1 MRPKKPMLDR
11 LYFDSD
17 GEEKVLDFEKS
28 VEDQGFYTSGTAE
41 ERALRHAMKSPRAV
55 FDAGWLPEITIRP
68 PKDNAVYKANYMIP
82 NKELRNQFYN
92 SINRY
97 DGYFD
102 DYTKDTRTY
111 INRLW
116 DLYKKSGKP
125 TIKPVSSRF
134 SPEMTVLQKIGV
146 MKGDETRATY
156 DPYFNTM
163 FVDPEYAADDIV
175 AEMAHAYQFHG
186 TDTPRSFNWIKQF
199 FTLPGDIEINN
210 ESGYQRPGNKEYVA
224 HSIIEPRFNMYL
236 TGNYPYSFIWDS
248 IQKAYNKKPR
258 LIKAGPKINTYIP

>member
-1 MRPKKPMLDR
+1 MEPRKPMLNR

-28 VEDQGFYTSGTAE
+28 VQGFYTRGTAE
-41 ERALRHAMKSPRAV
+41 ERALWHAIKSPRAV

-92 SINRY
+92 SINRQDEF
-97 DGYFD
+97 DGNI
-102 DYTKDTRTY
+102 KDTRTY
-111 INRLW
+111 INKLW
-116 DLYKKSGKP
+116 DLYIKSSKP
-125 TIKPVSSRF
+125 TIKPVGSRF
-134 SPEMTVLQKIGV
+134 SPGMMILQKMGV
-146 MKGDETRATY
+146 VDGDETRATY
-156 DPYFNTM
+156 DNIFNTM
-163 FVDPEYAADDIV
+163 YVDPEDAAEDIV

-186 TDTPRSFNWIKQF
+186 TDTPRTWTWMKQF
-199 FTLPGDIEINN
+199 LSRPNGDIVING
-210 ESGYQRPGNKEYVA
+210 SDGYDTPGSLEYNA
-224 HSIIEPRFNMYL
+224 HNIIEPRFNMYL
-236 TGNYPYSFIWDS
+236 TGNYPYGFIWDS